1 MKEPN
6 FSCIS
11 VLILLICSVPYI
23 RGEHHRDLD
32 EVQENYIIAY
42 FQDSVTYEK
51 GFINSINS
59 IDSRK
64 YVDHLKIGDSIFGR
78 DQNTKI
84 EPNSK
89 VEIHFTSEIES
100 LEDFFNSDYDAI
112 TKQLISVDLSHFKMT
127 KLKTFKSFLKGCTSL
142 TTFIGPKKIANELTE
157 IAAMFLQCTS
167 LKLID
172 FSNINFQNV
181 NLVNDLFSSTNF
193 KYLNL
198 KKSTYSQSI
207 KNEIDKYIEGKS
219 DIIICGGKKNFN
231 AKDICCNYDIEKM
244 NVVMIQIIY
253 LHIMILKNKLINFLY
268 HVKNVLI
275 I

>member
-42 FQDSVTYEK
+42 FKDSVTYEK
-51 GFINSINS
+51 GFINSREE
-59 IDSRK
+59 RK
-64 YVDHLKIGDSIFGR
+64 YVDHLKIGDSIFGG

-100 LEDFFNSDYDAI
+100 LEDFFNSDFDAI
-112 TKQLISVDLSHFKMT
+112 TKHLISVDLSHFKMT
-127 KLKTFKSFLKGCTSL
+127 KLKTFKAFLKSCTSL

-157 IAAMFLQCTS
+157 ISSMFYQCVS

-181 NLVNDLFSSTNF
+181 KV
-193 KYLNL
+193 
-198 KKSTYSQSI
+198 
-207 KNEIDKYIEGKS
+207 
-219 DIIICGGKKNFN
+219 
-231 AKDICCNYDIEKM
+231 
-244 NVVMIQIIY
+244 
-253 LHIMILKNKLINFLY
+253 
-268 HVKNVLI
+268 
-275 I
+275 